1 MPFFPLAMSKTIRQM
16 KTPNLVPRVFLFS
29 NTDVGGRRKMRR
41 SEHEVFLRL
50 FRTTLI
56 FFKSKVTEFTHPHFN
71 YPAHRQYKTKNIFHW
86 RVSRIKICKWLHHC
100 YGNIVPSAKTSPHKF
115 FINHKYNKILIS
127 DWLSALISALIGQ
140 HASCLSNWTVNAITR
155 AL

>member
-1 MPFFPLAMSKTIRQM
+1 MPFFPLAMIKTIRQM
-16 KTPNLVPRVFLFS
+16 KTPNLVPRVFSFS
-29 NTDVGGRRKMRR
+29 NTDVGGSRKMRR

-100 YGNIVPSAKTSPHKF
+100 YGNTVPSAKTSPNKF

>member
-29 NTDVGGRRKMRR
+29 NTDVT
-41 SEHEVFLRL
+41 VFLRL

-100 YGNIVPSAKTSPHKF
+100 YGNTVPSAKTSPHKF
-115 FINHKYNKILIS
+115 FINHNYNKLLIS

>member
-29 NTDVGGRRKMRR
+29 NTDVGGRREMRR

-86 RVSRIKICKWLHHC
+86 RVSRIKIYKWLHHC
-100 YGNIVPSAKTSPHKF
+100 YGNTVPSAKTNPHKF
-115 FINHKYNKILIS
+115 FINHNYNKLLIS
-127 DWLSALISALIGQ
+127 DWLSALISALMGQ
-140 HASCLSNWTVNAITR
+140 LASCLSNG
-155 AL
+155 ALMAFFHC